1 MTLFLYSCFVL
12 LMLWLHLVD
21 ESCITTMSCVYVLLC
36 LFCWM
41 FSSVC
46 MNLFSCFSCTIVFC
60 FHAILCYYY
69 VIIKRSR
76 STINCFKGQ
85 LCLTRLSRLFS
96 NRKVAGSPA
105 LPAVRRSALEQD
117 TEPQSAPDEK
127 WAPGQETLS
136 SENECVCERINVTS
150 VVKRFE
156 HAVEM
161 KIQNFGSDLFCP
173 LLICDKLMEKFMLQA
188 ERDIIQMCTEVYLK
202 LFNDTNKH
210 VSDKVTV
217 SLI

>member
-1 MTLFLYSCFVL
+1 MLYNF
-12 LMLWLHLVD
+12 
-21 ESCITTMSCVYVLLC
+21 I
-36 LFCWM
+36 
-41 FSSVC
+41 
-46 MNLFSCFSCTIVFC
+46 I
-60 FHAILCYYY
+60 II
-69 VIIKRSR
+69 IIKRSR

-127 WAPGQETLS
+127 FAPGQETLS
-136 SENECVCERINVTS
+136 SENEWVRERMNVRS

-156 HAVEM
+156 RAVEM
-161 KIQNFGSDLFCP
+161 KIHLLLNFGSDLFCP

-210 VSDKVTV
+210 ECLTKSQ
-217 SLI
+217 SH